1 MQAVEAVELGDD
13 SRWFVVYTKPRS
25 EALAYEHLQRQ
36 GFMAYLPRIRQ
47 PQHVRGAWR
56 KVISPLFPRY
66 LFVRLRPG
74 VQDISPLRST
84 RGVTTLVRFGDRLAM
99 MPPGMVEALR
109 ACEDPKEGMHM
120 AERALFTTGE
130 PVRIMRGA
138 FAGLEGVFHAAS
150 GEERVVI
157 LLRILGRDAS
167 PVTLPMSHV
176 EPVAMV
182 EPVLQRTVPRQRV

>member
-1 MQAVEAVELGDD
+1 VPAVQTVDLDND

-25 EALAYEHLQRQ
+25 EALADEHLRRQ
-36 GFMAYLPRIRQ
+36 GFATYLPRLRQ

-56 KVISPLFPRY
+56 EVISPLFPRY

-109 ACEDPKEGMHM
+109 AYEDPNAGVHT
-120 AERALFTTGE
+120 AERALFVAGD
-130 PVRIMRGA
+130 PVRIMQGA

-150 GEERVVI
+150 GEERVII
-157 LLRILGRDAS
+157 LLRILGRDAN
-167 PVTLPMSHV
+167 PVTLPLAHV
-176 EPVAMV
+176 EPVTMGA
-182 EPVLQRTVPRQRV
+182 PVLQRAAP